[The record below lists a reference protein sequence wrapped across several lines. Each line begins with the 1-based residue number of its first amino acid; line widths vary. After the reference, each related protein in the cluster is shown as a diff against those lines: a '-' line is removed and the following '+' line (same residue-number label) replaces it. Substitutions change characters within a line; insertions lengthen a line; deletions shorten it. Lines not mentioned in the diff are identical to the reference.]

1 MDILLVALL
10 LALVMSLLG
19 LTWLVSKLG
28 GR

>member
-1 MDILLVALL
+1 MDFLLVALS
-10 LALVMSLLG
+10 LALVMSLFG